1 MKICSMLLGNL
12 IVWHAWI
19 SVWIFLLYCGRFCGE
34 NIMIENCDLNSR
46 KLGLT
51 FFPEWCSHFW
61 YSLVWCVV
69 QCWAVCCVAQWC
81 LKSLLLTP
89 PIGGDICLF
98 FMLFLQLS
106 FTNCTVVSFNA
117 ANISKGLKKYKKTQK
132 CLKKLKR
139 HDNRTGEL

>member
-19 SVWIFLLYCGRFCGE
+19 SIWMFLLYCESFFGG
-34 NIMIENCDLNSR
+34 NMIENCDLNSR

-51 FFPEWCSHFW
+51 FFPEWYSHFW

-69 QCWAVCCVAQWC
+69 QCWAVWCVVRWC
-81 LKSLLLTP
+81 LKSLLLT

-106 FTNCTVVSFNA
+106 FANCMVVSFNA